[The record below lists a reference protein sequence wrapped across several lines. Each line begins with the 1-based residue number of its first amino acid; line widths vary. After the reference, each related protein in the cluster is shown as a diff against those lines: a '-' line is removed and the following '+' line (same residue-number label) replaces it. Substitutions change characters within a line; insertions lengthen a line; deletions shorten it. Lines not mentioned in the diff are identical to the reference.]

1 MATDAADDLP
11 PRRTQPGHEAGATAL
26 ETALSELA
34 KIGGFSNMVSME
46 LAGSPT
52 DRQGELASM
61 VHGKMCAHAR
71 SIGAIVQSPMFD
83 HSGIV
88 ALCRMIVEDLTTY
101 AYLKQAVS
109 PEVWHLRD
117 LVLRLHDTVAR
128 ITLLRAWKDRT
139 DDRDLR
145 TGRIEL
151 EAAIEASPIFQQLPD
166 TQKDAL
172 RTGTQIFVG
181 GMRRAAKEAGW
192 AEARFT
198 ALYSYLSAHVH
209 GAPMG
214 CRHANCAPE
223 TLPVGETGVA
233 RARADRPEGDRPT
246 CTSLPPR
253 RVRKII
259 AGAEGRGDR
268 PVRRRSR
275 FTLARARAEPLATAA
290 LTNSPSAYFSEVS

>member
-209 GAPMG
+209 GAPMSFMRTREHSVDYYTPSDAQAAIAAIAVAIASA
-214 CRHANCAPE
+214 CLRRASLRQLVE
-223 TLPVGETGVA
+223 TDWRSHPVFAVSVDDFIAE
-233 RARADRPEGDRPT
+233 DRD
-246 CTSLPPR
+246 CD
-253 RVRKII
+253 VF
-259 AGAEGRGDR
+259 A
-268 PVRRRSR
+268 
-275 FTLARARAEPLATAA
+275 
-290 LTNSPSAYFSEVS
+290 